1 MDKKSNKGN
10 AYEKYKKP
18 NLIDDRELNV
28 RKNAETQGCIVLL
41 LVVAVGYTTFV
52 ESLVAFHTV
61 FAIKNNF
68 SDR

>member
-10 AYEKYKKP
+10 AFEEYKKP

-28 RKNAETQGCIVLL
+28 RKNAEAQGCIVFF
-41 LVVAVGYTTFV
+41 LVVAIGYTTVV

-61 FAIKNNF
+61 FAMNNNF
-68 SDR
+68 KDR